1 MENLIDE
8 LLKASLSCIGF
19 FDKNEEWKEMNVN
32 KVKNE
37 LKMVNTKDVMND
49 KKTYTF
55 SDGQKKDLST
65 KLVIE
70 YPESLLNVNM
80 IDIDSR
86 NTQNEVEID
95 FQMKYLDKILKYMTK
110 EYDIMELNL
119 LSFVGN

>member
-19 FDKNEEWKEMNVN
+19 FGKNEKWKEINVN

-95 FQMKYLDKILKYMTK
+95 FQMKYLDKILTYMTK